1 MNLVVREGNPAH
13 VLLESSAGAMM
24 LVVGSRGRGGFAGL
38 ILGSVSAAVA
48 EHASCPVL
56 VVHGDKPV
64 PSYDLLIIG
73 ACPAGRHSTEAS
85 PPRRFGRRQQIVD
98 AYGRLCCGNTHRRAT
113 LKVRIRASFDPSRRR
128 FP

>member
-64 PSYDLLIIG
+64 PVTTS
-73 ACPAGRHSTEAS
+73 
-85 PPRRFGRRQQIVD
+85 
-98 AYGRLCCGNTHRRAT
+98 
-113 LKVRIRASFDPSRRR
+113 
-128 FP
+128 